1 MRVLLF
7 LFTRRQVRGRENIP
21 DRGPLLVVSNHL
33 SLADPPLLNNVFDR
47 QVRFM
52 AKKQLFRFRLIG
64 NFIRG
69 LGAFPVYRGRPD
81 MRAFR
86 QAEQILAQDLAL
98 IIFPEGTRSRSGQ
111 LQKAFPGPA
120 RIALRSGAP
129 ILPVGIIGTEKLER
143 PPWVFRRPRVTVNIG
158 HPFHL
163 PPTASKLN
171 KTELTKYMMEHVAE
185 LLPPEYR
192 GIYGRHGN

>member
-1 MRVLLF
+1 MLLF

-47 QVRFM
+47 EVRFM

-120 RIALRSGAP
+120 RIALRNGAP
-129 ILPVGIIGTEKLER
+129 ILPVGITGTEKLER
-143 PPWVFRRPRVTVNIG
+143 PPWVFSRPRVTVNIG
-158 HPFHL
+158 YPFHL

-171 KTELTKYMMEHVAE
+171 KTELTRYMMEHVAD

-192 GIYGRHGN
+192 GIYERHDN